1 MKTCLVTGG
10 AGFIGSHLC
19 DRLVAEG
26 YRVVCVDN
34 LITGNRENIKQ
45 LESRDNFEF
54 IEADVTEKSVYSH
67 QLSARL
73 PDGQVYRFDYI
84 FHLASPASPNPNS
97 PRSYMALPVE
107 TMLVNSLGT
116 KLLLDLAKEQG
127 ARFLFAST
135 SEVYGDP
142 LEHPQ
147 PETYWGHVNPNGLRS
162 CYDESKRFG
171 EAIIMVYKRKFGV
184 DARIARIFNTYGPK
198 MQVDDGRVVVDFI
211 VQAINGQPLTVHG
224 SGEQTRSFCYVSD
237 MVEGLVKLMFTDKL
251 TGEVVNLGNADERS
265 VNELMDVVAEKF
277 KVEKQV
283 KRLPLPEDDPIR
295 RQPDISKAKKLLS
308 WEPKVNL
315 NEGLNKTIEYFR
327 GVMG

>member
-1 MKTCLVTGG
+1 MKTALVTGG
-10 AGFIGSHLC
+10 AGFIGSHVC
-19 DRLVAEG
+19 DRLVQDG
-26 YRVVCVDN
+26 YRVICVDN
-34 LITGNRENIKQ
+34 LLTGDRNNIQ
-45 LESRDNFEF
+45 HLQNNQNFEF
-54 IEADVTEKSVYSH
+54 VEADVTEV
-67 QLSARL
+67 R
-73 PDGQVYRFDYI
+73 DYRCDFV
-84 FHLASPASPNPNS
+84 FHLASPASPNANS

-171 EAIIMVYKRKFGV
+171 EAIIMVYQRKFGV

-251 TGEVVNLGNADERS
+251 TGEGVNLGNADERS

-277 KVEKQV
+277 KVEK
-283 KRLPLPEDDPIR
+283 
-295 RQPDISKAKKLLS
+295 
-308 WEPKVNL
+308 
-315 NEGLNKTIEYFR
+315 
-327 GVMG
+327 